1 MDLEEEPFACQRNGT
16 MQRLVVER
24 ELFLQK
30 KKKKKEHGALRE
42 DDSQM
47 LHDTGDREKLL

>member
-30 KKKKKEHGALRE
+30 KKKKEHGALRE